1 MNNIF
6 TPSLPEQVAQNTIA
20 IEQLRQIFNNA
31 SADIDMQD
39 NTTVISATHITPTLS
54 EGFILDTVGHLYK
67 IVSYDE
73 DTQLYTVRFLT
84 DLTTTGPQGPQGV
97 GIASIALTSSAGL
110 VDTYTITYT
119 DSTTSTFTVTN
130 GAQGPTGNG
139 ISTIALTSSA
149 GLIDT
154 YTITFTDGTTTTFT
168 VTNGAQ
174 GNPGPTGNGISS
186 ITKTGTSGNVDTYT
200 ISYTNGTTS
209 TFTIT
214 NGTFSLL
221 SQEFTT
227 MSDLYTFLFTNFD
240 NIRYITIHTT
250 GAIPTAN
257 FARFNSSNGSFST
270 TSGTTNPSG
279 IDKKYYPKYKNSG
292 KFNFISDIEELR
304 FNYDGWYGFDY
315 IKYYILGETNSPV
328 TLDFMLERITITSNV
343 DKVKVFYIG

>member
-20 IEQLRQIFNNA
+20 IEQLRQLFNNA

-39 NTTVISATHITPTLS
+39 NTTVISATHITPTLT

-97 GIASIALTSSAGL
+97 GIASITLTSSVGL

-139 ISTIALTSSA
+139 ISTIALTSSV
-149 GLIDT
+149 GLTDT

-174 GNPGPTGNGISS
+174 GSTGPAGNGISS

-209 TFTIT
+209 TFTVT
-214 NGTFSLL
+214 NGTGNLTRVN
-221 SQEFTT
+221 FTT
-227 MSDLYTFLFTNFD
+227 
-240 NIRYITIHTT
+240 
-250 GAIPTAN
+250 
-257 FARFNSSNGSFST
+257 
-270 TSGTTNPSG
+270 
-279 IDKKYYPKYKNSG
+279 
-292 KFNFISDIEELR
+292 ISDIT
-304 FNYDGWYGFDY
+304 NYFLSYQPNFIKMLINTTGSVNVTYRKYNPNTNTLTTATESFALGNIYVNLLAKTSSGVQLSNGLYNINFSFGHIYIVIPPFWDG
-315 IKYYILGETNSPV
+315 TNICWAGD
-328 TLDFMLERITITSNV
+328 TDITSIFTSA
-343 DKVKVFYIG
+343 DIDQFA

>member
-20 IEQLRQIFNNA
+20 IEQLRQLFNNA

-39 NTTVISATHITPTLS
+39 NTTVISATHITPTLT

-73 DTQLYTVRFLT
+73 DTQLYTVRYLT

-97 GIASIALTSSAGL
+97 GIASITLTSSAGL

-139 ISTIALTSSA
+139 ISTITLTSSA
-149 GLIDT
+149 GLVDT

-200 ISYTNGTTS
+200 ILYTNGTTT
-209 TFTIT
+209 TFTVT
-214 NGTFSLL
+214 NGSGALV
-221 SQEFTT
+221 
-227 MSDLYTFLFTNFD
+227 TN
-240 NIRYITIHTT
+240 TV
-250 GAIPTAN
+250 
-257 FARFNSSNGSFST
+257 ST
-270 TSGTTNPSG
+270 VN
-279 IDKKYYPKYKNSG
+279 
-292 KFNFISDIEELR
+292 DIINYVR
-304 FNYDGWYGFDY
+304 FNYDKT
-315 IKYYILGETNSPV
+315 IKVRLNLANTGISATVHKFNMSTQTYTTSVETIYPGNPILTLTGIPTSGAKFIGSGMYSDPVTYYISNGHIYMYKSSIYYNDVVSYYE
-328 TLDFMLERITITSNV
+328 DIDITSLFTSA
-343 DKVKVFYIG
+343 DIIYFS